1 MTNEQKGQV
10 YNNLMI
16 EFTRIQNRIAS
27 IKGESIDLNETQ
39 LRDVRELENKL
50 RYIMESVSR
59 L

>member
-50 RYIMESVSR
+50 RYIMETVSR